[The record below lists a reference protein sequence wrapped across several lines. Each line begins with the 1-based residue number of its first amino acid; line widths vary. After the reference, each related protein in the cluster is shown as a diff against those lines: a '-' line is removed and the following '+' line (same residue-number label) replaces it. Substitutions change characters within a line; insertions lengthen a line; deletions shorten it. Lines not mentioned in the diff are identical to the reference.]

1 MGYFSIKCT
10 SYLSESENTV
20 SQWALRLIVFWLQQ
34 ELAFKRPFTK
44 VDMGG
49 ISYQTLKK
57 ENKIRQ

>member
-1 MGYFSIKCT
+1 
-10 SYLSESENTV
+10 LSERENTV
-20 SQWALRLIVFWLQQ
+20 SQWALKLIVFWLQQ